1 MKVQKFM
8 INQSR
13 RLLLPVVCVS
23 LFACG
28 GRQQGNFQSTQD
40 YAVITLQP
48 ETVVLN
54 SSYPAT
60 FKGRQ
65 DVEIRP
71 NVSGFITKLCV
82 DEGASVKKGQTLFV
96 VDPVQYE
103 EAVNVARAAVEVAK
117 ANVATA
123 KLTAENKRQLESKNI
138 ISKYDLQMAENT
150 LASSEAALSQA
161 KAQLINAEKNL
172 SYTNV
177 ISPVDGVM
185 GKVPFRVGALVSPS
199 IATPL
204 TTVSDISEM
213 YAYFS
218 MTEKQLLELIR
229 QDSSSKKILER
240 MPAVSLTTADG
251 ASYSEKGK
259 IETISEVIDQTT
271 GAVSVRATFT
281 NPQRL
286 LRSGGTGTVILPSER
301 HDAIVVPQK
310 ATYELQDKRF
320 VFVVGQ
326 DSKVKNTEVEV
337 FKLDDGKNFVITA
350 GLNPGDKIVV
360 EGVGT
365 LRDGTQINP
374 ITPEAAAAKLKA
386 ATQQA
391 TAASK

>member
-1 MKVQKFM
+1 MKIQKFM
-8 INQSR
+8 FVQSR
-13 RLLLPVVCVS
+13 KLFLFALSVT

-28 GRQQGNFQSTQD
+28 NQQQGRQQAVPE
-40 YAVITLQP
+40 YAVITIEPQS
-48 ETVVLN
+48 VVLT
-54 SSYPAT
+54 SSYPTT

-82 DEGASVKKGQTLFV
+82 DEGAAVKKGEVLFV
-96 VDPVQYE
+96 IDPVQYE

-117 ANVATA
+117 ANVATS
-123 KLTAENKRQLESKNI
+123 KLTADNKRELEKKKI

-150 LASSEAALSQA
+150 LASSEAALAQA
-161 KAQLINAEKNL
+161 NAQLVNAEKNL

-177 ISPVDGVM
+177 TSPVNGVM

-213 YAYFS
+213 FAYFS

-229 QDSSSKKILER
+229 QDSSSRKILER
-240 MPAVSLTTADG
+240 MPEVSLKTADDQL
-251 ASYSEKGK
+251 YSEKGK
-259 IETISEVIDQTT
+259 IETISEVIDPTT
-271 GAVSVRATFT
+271 GAVSVRATFS

-286 LRSGGTGTVILPSER
+286 LRSGGTGSVIIPSELKGVL
-301 HDAIVVPQK
+301 VVPQK

-320 VFVVGQ
+320 VYVVG
-326 DSKVKNTEVEV
+326 DDNRIKNTEVQV
-337 FKLDDGKNFVITA
+337 FKLDDGKNFVVTE
-350 GLNPGDKIVV
+350 GLNSGDRIVT

-365 LRDGTQINP
+365 LRNDMQITP
-374 ITPEAAAAKLKA
+374 ITPEVAAAKLKA
-386 ATQQA
+386 ATQP
-391 TAASK
+391 K

>member
-1 MKVQKFM
+1 MKIQKFM
-8 INQSR
+8 FVQSR
-13 RLLLPVVCVS
+13 KLFLFALSVT

-28 GRQQGNFQSTQD
+28 NQQQGRQQAVPE
-40 YAVITLQP
+40 YAVITVEPQ
-48 ETVVLN
+48 TVVLT
-54 SSYPAT
+54 SSYPTT

-82 DEGASVKKGQTLFV
+82 DEGAAVKKGEVLFV
-96 VDPVQYE
+96 IDPVQYE

-117 ANVATA
+117 ANVATS
-123 KLTAENKRQLESKNI
+123 KLTADNKRELEKKKI

-150 LASSEAALSQA
+150 LASSEAALAQA
-161 KAQLINAEKNL
+161 NAQLVNAEKNL

-177 ISPVDGVM
+177 TSPVNGVM

-213 YAYFS
+213 FAYFS

-240 MPAVSLTTADG
+240 MPEVSLKTADDQL
-251 ASYSEKGK
+251 YSEKGK
-259 IETISEVIDQTT
+259 IETISEVIDPTT
-271 GAVSVRATFT
+271 GAVSVRATFS

-286 LRSGGTGTVILPSER
+286 LRSGGTGSVIIPSELKGVL
-301 HDAIVVPQK
+301 VVPQK

-320 VFVVGQ
+320 VYVVG
-326 DSKVKNTEVEV
+326 DDNRIKNTEVQV
-337 FKLDDGKNFVITA
+337 FKLDDGKNFVVTE
-350 GLNPGDKIVV
+350 GLNSGDRIVT

-365 LRDGTQINP
+365 LRNDMQITP
-374 ITPEAAAAKLKA
+374 ITPEVAAAKLKA
-386 ATQQA
+386 ATQP
-391 TAASK
+391 K

>member
-1 MKVQKFM
+1 MLLLQC
-8 INQSR
+8 R
-13 RLLLPVVCVS
+13 RLSFIVLGVS
-23 LFACG
+23 LFACSNK
-28 GRQQGNFQSTQD
+28 QQAHQQKIPD

-48 ETVVLN
+48 QSVTLS

-71 NVSGFITKLCV
+71 NVSGFITRLCV
-82 DEGASVKKGQTLFV
+82 DEGASVRKGQTLFV
-96 VDPVQYE
+96 IDPVQYE
-103 EAVNVARAAVEVAK
+103 EAVNVARATVEVAK

-123 KLTAENKRQLESKNI
+123 KLTAESKRELQKKNI
-138 ISKYDLQMAENT
+138 ISKYDLQMAENS
-150 LASSEAALSQA
+150 LASSEAALAQA

-177 ISPVDGVM
+177 TSPVDGVM

-199 IATPL
+199 ISTPL

-218 MTEKQLLELIR
+218 MTEKQLLDLIR
-229 QDSSSKKILER
+229 QDSSSRKILER
-240 MPAVSLTTADG
+240 MPAVTLKTADG
-251 ASYSEKGK
+251 KPYTEKGK
-259 IETISEVIDQTT
+259 IETISEVIDPTT

-286 LRSGGTGTVILPSER
+286 LRSGGTGSVILPSELK
-301 HDAIVVPQK
+301 DVLIIPQK

-320 VFVVGQ
+320 VYVVGEEN
-326 DSKVKNTEVEV
+326 KVKNIEIEV
-337 FKLDDGKNFVITA
+337 FKLDDGKNFVVTA

-365 LRDGTQINP
+365 LRNGTPINP
-374 ITPEAAAAKLKA
+374 ITPEVAADRLKA
-386 ATQQA
+386 ASQPQQPSSA
-391 TAASK
+391 TNK

>member
-1 MKVQKFM
+1 MKIQKFM
-8 INQSR
+8 FVQSR
-13 RLLLPVVCVS
+13 KLFLFALSVT

-28 GRQQGNFQSTQD
+28 NQQQGRQQAVPE
-40 YAVITLQP
+40 YAVITIEPQ
-48 ETVVLN
+48 TVVLT
-54 SSYPAT
+54 SSYPTT

-82 DEGASVKKGQTLFV
+82 DEGAAVKKGEVLFV
-96 VDPVQYE
+96 IDPVQYE

-117 ANVATA
+117 ANVATS
-123 KLTAENKRQLESKNI
+123 KLTADNKRELEKKKI

-150 LASSEAALSQA
+150 LASSEAALAQA
-161 KAQLINAEKNL
+161 NAQLVNAEKNL

-177 ISPVDGVM
+177 TSPVNGVM

-213 YAYFS
+213 FAYFS

-229 QDSSSKKILER
+229 QDSSSRKILER
-240 MPAVSLTTADG
+240 MPKVSLKTADDQL
-251 ASYSEKGK
+251 YSEKGK
-259 IETISEVIDQTT
+259 IETISEVIDPTT
-271 GAVSVRATFT
+271 GAVSVRATFS

-286 LRSGGTGTVILPSER
+286 LRSGGTGSVIIPSELKGVL
-301 HDAIVVPQK
+301 VVPQK

-320 VFVVGQ
+320 VYVVG
-326 DSKVKNTEVEV
+326 DDNRIINTEVQV
-337 FKLDDGKNFVITA
+337 FKLDDGKNFVVTE
-350 GLNPGDKIVV
+350 GLNSGDRIVT

-365 LRDGTQINP
+365 LRNDMQITP
-374 ITPEAAAAKLKA
+374 ITPEVAAAKLKA
-386 ATQQA
+386 ATQP
-391 TAASK
+391 K

>member
-1 MKVQKFM
+1 MKIQKFM
-8 INQSR
+8 FVQSR
-13 RLLLPVVCVS
+13 KLFLFALSVT

-28 GRQQGNFQSTQD
+28 NQQQGRQQAVPE
-40 YAVITLQP
+40 YAVITIEPQ
-48 ETVVLN
+48 TVVLT
-54 SSYPAT
+54 SSYPTT

-82 DEGASVKKGQTLFV
+82 DEGAAVKKGEVLFV
-96 VDPVQYE
+96 IDPVQYE

-117 ANVATA
+117 ANVATS
-123 KLTAENKRQLESKNI
+123 KLTADNKRELEKKKI

-150 LASSEAALSQA
+150 LASSEAALAQA
-161 KAQLINAEKNL
+161 NAQLVNAEKNL

-177 ISPVDGVM
+177 TSPVNGVM

-213 YAYFS
+213 FAYFS

-229 QDSSSKKILER
+229 QDSSSRKILER
-240 MPAVSLTTADG
+240 MPEVSLKTADDQL
-251 ASYSEKGK
+251 YSEKGK
-259 IETISEVIDQTT
+259 IETISEVIDPTT
-271 GAVSVRATFT
+271 GAVSVRATFS

-286 LRSGGTGTVILPSER
+286 LRSGGTGSVIIPSELKGVL
-301 HDAIVVPQK
+301 VVPQK

-320 VFVVGQ
+320 VYVVG
-326 DSKVKNTEVEV
+326 DDNRIINTEVQV
-337 FKLDDGKNFVITA
+337 FKLDDGKNFVVTE
-350 GLNPGDKIVV
+350 GLNSGDRIVT

-365 LRDGTQINP
+365 LRNDMQITP
-374 ITPEAAAAKLKA
+374 ITPEVAAAKLKA
-386 ATQQA
+386 ATQP
-391 TAASK
+391 K

>member
-1 MKVQKFM
+1 MKIQKFM
-8 INQSR
+8 FVQSR
-13 RLLLPVVCVS
+13 KLFLFALSVT

-28 GRQQGNFQSTQD
+28 NQQQGKQQAVPE
-40 YAVITLQP
+40 YAVITVEPQ
-48 ETVVLN
+48 TVVLT
-54 SSYPAT
+54 SSYPTT

-82 DEGASVKKGQTLFV
+82 DEGAAVKKGEVLFV
-96 VDPVQYE
+96 IDPVQYE

-117 ANVATA
+117 ANVATS
-123 KLTAENKRQLESKNI
+123 KLTADNKRELEKKKI

-150 LASSEAALSQA
+150 LASSEAALAQA
-161 KAQLINAEKNL
+161 NAQLVNAEKNL

-177 ISPVDGVM
+177 TSPVNGVM

-213 YAYFS
+213 FAYFS

-240 MPAVSLTTADG
+240 MPEVSLKTADDQL
-251 ASYSEKGK
+251 YLEKGK
-259 IETISEVIDQTT
+259 IETISEVIDPTT
-271 GAVSVRATFT
+271 GAVSVRATFS

-286 LRSGGTGTVILPSER
+286 LRSGGTGSVIIPSELKGVL
-301 HDAIVVPQK
+301 VVPQK

-320 VFVVGQ
+320 VYVVG
-326 DSKVKNTEVEV
+326 DDNRIKNTEVQV
-337 FKLDDGKNFVITA
+337 FKLDDGKNFVVTE
-350 GLNPGDKIVV
+350 GLNSGDRIVT

-365 LRDGTQINP
+365 LRNDMQITP
-374 ITPEAAAAKLKA
+374 ITPEVAAAKLKA
-386 ATQQA
+386 ATQP
-391 TAASK
+391 K